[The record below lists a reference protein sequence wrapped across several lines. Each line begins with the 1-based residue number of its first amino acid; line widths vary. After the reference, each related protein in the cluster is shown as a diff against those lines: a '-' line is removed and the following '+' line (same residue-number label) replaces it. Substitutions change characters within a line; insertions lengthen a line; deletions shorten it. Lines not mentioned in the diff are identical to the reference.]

1 MTYAG
6 LAPEWIERLESLNTL
21 NDQVI
26 SLPSPALSRTYLT
39 SQLHLVEDSE
49 AAEHFIQACYESP
62 IARIGIDSEYRPRAD
77 HPLYQKGNKKVW
89 DLRSIYPFCMA
100 FAVVS
105 EGSLLQFVIDLRV
118 KEIRSAVQRVLD
130 LPVTFVAHFARAE
143 LLVFW
148 TLGLREP
155 EQVWDTYVA
164 ERALSLGLFP
174 VRSPGDGADEGAA
187 AVRSQ
192 EKAEWRREHRLGLDQ
207 VLQRYGLVHA
217 FAGSKAELQRSFL
230 TKPFDARLS
239 PSEIEYCAADARA
252 VAELYP
258 FQRLAC
264 DQAGIT
270 MTLDRIVMPWTVTA
284 TEIEWTGVLYDQER
298 CQRFLENSQRIRQQ
312 IGDRIRQFGIENP
325 GSPNQ
330 LANFLQTQNL
340 DRWFP
345 RTSTGRPSTQDRV
358 LKQYQHLHPV
368 IPLIRNW
375 RKVGQLADDPAV
387 NGRLDASDRR
397 VHPTLRVLGA
407 DTGRTQ
413 SQLPN
418 LMGLG
423 RVFRP
428 LVRRRRAW
436 ALVRSIW
443 PRSRWASRPPFSG
456 MITSLRTSTKETST
470 SPCPSGFSRISSHQ
484 RTLIWITRRSD
495 SATPNSAIRPSRS
508 FSASSTA
515 RRFTGL
521 PGT

>member
-6 LAPEWIERLESLNTL
+6 LAPEWIERFESLDTL
-21 NDQVI
+21 GDQVV

-62 IARIGIDSEYRPRAD
+62 IARIGIDSEFRRQAD
-77 HPLYQKGNKKVW
+77 HLLYRKGKKEVW

-130 LPVTFVAHFARAE
+130 LPVTFIAHFARAE

-230 TKPFDARLS
+230 TKPFDAALTTA
-239 PSEIEYCAADARA
+239 EVDYCAADARA

-270 MTLDRIVMPWTVTA
+270 QTLDRVVMPWTVTA
-284 TEIEWTGVLYDQER
+284 TEIEWTGVLYDRER

-330 LANFLQTQNL
+330 LANFLQTHQNL

-423 RVFRP
+423 RSLSALDPGAGGLGHWRGRP
-428 LVRRRRAW
+428 GPDRGGHR
-436 ALVRSIW
+436 
-443 PRSRWASRPPFSG
+443 G
-456 MITSLRTSTKETST
+456 
-470 SPCPSGFSRISSHQ
+470 
-484 RTLIWITRRSD
+484 
-495 SATPNSAIRPSRS
+495 
-508 FSASSTA
+508 
-515 RRFTGL
+515 RRF
-521 PGT
+521 PGCSPH

>member
-1 MTYAG
+1 
-6 LAPEWIERLESLNTL
+6 
-21 NDQVI
+21 
-26 SLPSPALSRTYLT
+26 
-39 SQLHLVEDSE
+39 
-49 AAEHFIQACYESP
+49 
-62 IARIGIDSEYRPRAD
+62 
-77 HPLYQKGNKKVW
+77 
-89 DLRSIYPFCMA
+89 MA
-100 FAVVS
+100 
-105 EGSLLQFVIDLRV
+105 
-118 KEIRSAVQRVLD
+118 
-130 LPVTFVAHFARAE
+130 
-143 LLVFW
+143 
-148 TLGLREP
+148 
-155 EQVWDTYVA
+155 
-164 ERALSLGLFP
+164 ALSLGLFP
-174 VRSPGDGADEGAA
+174 VRSPGDGADEGAE

-192 EKAEWRREHRLGLDQ
+192 EKEEWRREHRLGLDQ
-207 VLQRYGLVHA
+207 VLQRYRLVYA
-217 FAGSKAELQRSFL
+217 CAGSKAELQRSFL
-230 TKPFDARLS
+230 TKPFDASLS

-270 MTLDRIVMPWTVTA
+270 TTLDRTVMPWTVTA
-284 TEIEWTGVLYDQER
+284 TEIEWTGVLYDRSR

-312 IGDRIRQFGIENP
+312 IRDRIRQFGIENP

-345 RTSTGRPSTQDRV
+345 RTSTGRPSTMDRV

-423 RVFRP
+423 RR
-428 LVRRRRAW
+428 
-436 ALVRSIW
+436 
-443 PRSRWASRPPFSG
+443 
-456 MITSLRTSTKETST
+456 
-470 SPCPSGFSRISSHQ
+470 
-484 RTLIWITRRSD
+484 
-495 SATPNSAIRPSRS
+495 
-508 FSASSTA
+508 FSALGPGA
-515 RRFTGL
+515 GGL
-521 PGT
+521 GHWRG